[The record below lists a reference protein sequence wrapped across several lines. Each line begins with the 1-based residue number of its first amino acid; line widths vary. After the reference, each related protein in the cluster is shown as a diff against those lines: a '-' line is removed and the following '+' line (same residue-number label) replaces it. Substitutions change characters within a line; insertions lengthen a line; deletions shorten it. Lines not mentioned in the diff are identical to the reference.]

1 MSSTVPMETVYQ
13 IGDERSEAAAML
25 RRVAAEVWTPRRVL
39 PVDQWAERY
48 RVLPP
53 GSSSRPGPWSHAEA
67 PYLREPMA
75 ALTEEGVETVT
86 LMTATQT
93 GKTETLINFLL
104 WMLDQSPG
112 PTLLVYPNIEL
123 GRSVMRDR
131 IQPSVLACPQVAGRL
146 RSTRTASAEM
156 STTMLQTDRATVWV
170 TGSNSEANL
179 ASRPIRYL
187 VVDELD
193 AEEFS
198 ASGLELARQR
208 TKTYTDRKILQCSSP
223 SLAEH
228 GIHAQYL
235 LGDRRAYWCPC
246 PACDRFSLLRWADV
260 KWDGGTRATV
270 EQARATARWV
280 CPHCQQPAAD
290 HQRREMISR
299 GRWVPDGQ
307 VMSAAG
313 EIEGVPANDSAT
325 HRSYHLSSLAV
336 PRIGWGDLAARFVSL
351 RAGEGG
357 PGLRVFVNGELGEPW
372 RERGEQVS
380 ESELGKL
387 FVPVKAGGYAMVPP
401 VDADGY
407 QPGMLERGGQLL
419 RLPAEVVAL
428 VGFADLQR
436 DRAYVEIRG
445 LTVRAEQS
453 LLVWCGEVACPA
465 DQPGSLHA
473 LDKIV
478 RGRWPHPSGAMVPVA
493 ALAIDSGDGAR
504 TLEVYHWTGTHGNVY
519 ASKGVAGS
527 GSGSQG
533 MVRPWTLDLAEY
545 DPAAGE
551 RGMKP
556 MSAAPGR
563 VRSGRVRFLTINTN
577 VYKSRAMA
585 VLQQARADP
594 AKAALRFCEA
604 GERTARYVEHLTA
617 EHLVRRTR
625 PDGRVVLAWELRPGR
640 TDNHHWDTLVGC
652 MALTDAMGAEEQL
665 TPEATAAAMARWRP
679 EAVAAPVRAEG
690 GGGGSAWAMG
700 GAGGWTL

>member
-1 MSSTVPMETVYQ
+1 
-13 IGDERSEAAAML
+13 
-25 RRVAAEVWTPRRVL
+25 
-39 PVDQWAERY
+39 
-48 RVLPP
+48 
-53 GSSSRPGPWSHAEA
+53 
-67 PYLREPMA
+67 
-75 ALTEEGVETVT
+75 
-86 LMTATQT
+86 
-93 GKTETLINFLL
+93 
-104 WMLDQSPG
+104 
-112 PTLLVYPNIEL
+112 
-123 GRSVMRDR
+123 
-131 IQPSVLACPQVAGRL
+131 
-146 RSTRTASAEM
+146 
-156 STTMLQTDRATVWV
+156 
-170 TGSNSEANL
+170 
-179 ASRPIRYL
+179 
-187 VVDELD
+187 
-193 AEEFS
+193 
-198 ASGLELARQR
+198 
-208 TKTYTDRKILQCSSP
+208 
-223 SLAEH
+223 
-228 GIHAQYL
+228 
-235 LGDRRAYWCPC
+235 
-246 PACDRFSLLRWADV
+246 
-260 KWDGGTRATV
+260 
-270 EQARATARWV
+270 
-280 CPHCQQPAAD
+280 
-290 HQRREMISR
+290 
-299 GRWVPDGQ
+299 
-307 VMSAAG
+307 
-313 EIEGVPANDSAT
+313 
-325 HRSYHLSSLAV
+325 
-336 PRIGWGDLAARFVSL
+336 
-351 RAGEGG
+351 
-357 PGLRVFVNGELGEPW
+357 
-372 RERGEQVS
+372 
-380 ESELGKL
+380 
-387 FVPVKAGGYAMVPP
+387 
-401 VDADGY
+401 
-407 QPGMLERGGQLL
+407 
-419 RLPAEVVAL
+419 VAL